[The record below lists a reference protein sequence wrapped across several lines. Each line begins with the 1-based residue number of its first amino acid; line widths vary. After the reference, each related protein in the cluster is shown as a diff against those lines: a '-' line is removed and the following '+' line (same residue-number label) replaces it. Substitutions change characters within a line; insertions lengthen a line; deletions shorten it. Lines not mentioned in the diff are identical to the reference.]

1 MGGKSSSSY
10 SETVIRKPDN
20 VKIADINSKRDIKIA
35 ELEIEF
41 KKEAAKAQK
50 ELIET
55 NGRIIMLMEEARVA
69 NLQKTGQA
77 LLEFTK
83 QLNILATERI
93 AILQSNSIEEIK
105 HINIHYRNV
114 IQEIYTQQTD
124 FAKDELPMLINTL
137 SSFDKDSDG
146 YKLYLK
152 TIDSISDEFVRSVTE
167 RVRSAREQE
176 HLLISENTKLKEM
189 ILGSTQKIIETTMSS
204 NAALMNE
211 KPFIKEIADQM
222 RNQTFIEYQEET
234 KKLTKPKTE
243 IETSE
248 ESND

>member
-10 SETVIRKPDN
+10 SETVIRKPDD
-20 VKIADINSKRDIKIA
+20 VKIADINSKKDIKIA

-93 AILQSNSIEEIK
+93 AVLQSNSHHEIIQ
-105 HINIHYRNV
+105 INMHYKQV
-114 IQEIYTQQTD
+114 ICDIYQDQVY
-124 FAKDELPMLINTL
+124 FAKEELPTLINTL
-137 SSFDKDSDG
+137 NSFEKNSDG
-146 YKLYLK
+146 YKLYLN
-152 TIDSISDEFVRSVTE
+152 TIDLISSEFVKSVSE
-167 RVRSAREQE
+167 RVKSAREQE
-176 HLLISENTKLKEM
+176 LLLINSNAKLKEL
-189 ILGSTQKIIETTMSS
+189 IIGSTQNIIEHTMAS
-204 NAALMNE
+204 NAALLNE
-211 KPFIKEIADQM
+211 KPFIKELADQM
-222 RNQTFIEYQEET
+222 RNQTFIGYQEDA

-243 IETSE
+243 IETLE